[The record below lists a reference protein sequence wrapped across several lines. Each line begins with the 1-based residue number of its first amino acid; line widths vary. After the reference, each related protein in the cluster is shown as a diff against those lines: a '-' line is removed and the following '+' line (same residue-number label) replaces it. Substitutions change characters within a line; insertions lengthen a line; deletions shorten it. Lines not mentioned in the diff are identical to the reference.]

1 MNGPVLPVDFYER
14 DPETVAKEL
23 LGKILIRKLSD
34 HEVKGLIVETEA
46 YSGMND
52 PASRAYNGK
61 MTYNQLM
68 WGRPGRAFIYNVHRY
83 WMLNIVAHKPCEV
96 GAVLL
101 RAVEPIGG
109 IEHMKR
115 YRPVNE
121 LVELTNGP
129 GKLTLAMQIDKNVN
143 GASVASQGSEI
154 QVLDH
159 ASPVAINRSHRIGV
173 RRDVERPLR
182 FFIAGNGFVSK

>member
-1 MNGPVLPVDFYER
+1 MSRPTLPVDFYER
-14 DPETVAKEL
+14 DPETVAREL
-23 LGKILIRKLSD
+23 LGKLLARKVDD
-34 HEVKGLIVETEA
+34 HEVTGMIVETEA
-46 YSGMND
+46 YFGRND

-61 MTYNQLM
+61 KVYNQLM
-68 WGRPGRAFIYNVHRY
+68 WGPPGYAFIYNVHRY
-83 WMLNIVAHKPCEV
+83 WMLNIVAHEPNEV

-115 YRPVNE
+115 YRPVDA

-129 GKLTLAMQIDKNVN
+129 GKLTLAMRIDKNLN
-143 GASVASQGSEI
+143 GVLVASPGSEV

-159 ASPVAINRSHRIGV
+159 ATPGAINRSHRIGV
-173 RRDVERPLR
+173 RRDVVRPLR
-182 FFIAGNGFVSK
+182 FFIAGNRFVS